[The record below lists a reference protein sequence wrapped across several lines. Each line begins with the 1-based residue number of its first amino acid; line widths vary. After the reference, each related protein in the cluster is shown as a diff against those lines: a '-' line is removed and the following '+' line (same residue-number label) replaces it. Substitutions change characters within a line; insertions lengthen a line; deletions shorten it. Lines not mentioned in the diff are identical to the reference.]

1 LAVWAGCQDAT
12 APIVQEETVTQ
23 FAKQPQKGVWT
34 VTTLDDVPPD
44 DPNCTPSYCA
54 LRQAVTAATDGDR
67 IVFKNGLSGTIE
79 LVHGTIALFDELTID
94 AGGRIEIDAVGTGQ
108 ALVVHWDATIELRE
122 LVITGGTEPGSTGG
136 AMRNEGMLTLIGCT
150 LTGNSA
156 HLGGA
161 IFNGES
167 ATLTLIDSDV
177 SNNSATHL
185 GGGLYNSAGAG
196 TAGTMTIVRSTISG
210 NGAQHGAG
218 IYNAAD
224 PDLVAAGGILTV
236 MGTTITGNGNG
247 VNGGAIYNGGALE
260 LRNSTVTL
268 NGGVVGGVFSE
279 LAGASALVMNS
290 IIAGNIGDECTPSSL
305 TSLGYNLTTADAEG
319 CGFTDA
325 TDVVVPPFVVFS
337 AVLEADLNDNGGP
350 TRTHALIERGR
361 AVDSGYCPGENS
373 DQRGFSRPVD
383 DPLMPNALDSCDV
396 GAFEWAPAPES
407 KGKKKS

>member
-1 LAVWAGCQDAT
+1 MVVVWAGCQDAT

-44 DPNCTPSYCA
+44 DPNCMPSYCA

-79 LVHGTIALFDELTID
+79 LVHGTIALFEELTID
-94 AGGRIEIDAVGTGQ
+94 AAGRIEIDAAGTSQ
-108 ALVVHWDATIELRE
+108 VMVVHWDATIELRG
-122 LVITGGTEPGSTGG
+122 LVIRGGTEPGAMGG
-136 AMRNEGMLTLIGCT
+136 AIRNEGMLTLIGCT

-177 SNNSATHL
+177 SNNSAVL
-185 GGGLYNSAGAG
+185 GGGGLYNSAGLG
-196 TAGTMTIVRSTISG
+196 TAGTMTIVRSAIAG
-210 NGAQHGAG
+210 NSAQHGAG
-218 IYNAAD
+218 IHNQAD
-224 PDLVAAGGILTV
+224 PELIAAGAILTV
-236 MGTTITGNGNG
+236 MGTTITGNGAG
-247 VNGGAIYNGGALE
+247 VNGGAIYNGGTLE

-268 NGGVVGGVFSE
+268 NEGDGVGGVFSE

-290 IIAGNIGDECTPSSL
+290 IIAGNVGDECKPSSL

-319 CGFTDA
+319 CGFSDA

-337 AVLEADLNDNGGP
+337 AVLEADLKDNG
-350 TRTHALIERGR
+350 ANAWAAAR
-361 AVDSGYCPGENS
+361 AACADSGHSLSFP
-373 DQRGFSRPVD
+373 
-383 DPLMPNALDSCDV
+383 
-396 GAFEWAPAPES
+396 
-407 KGKKKS
+407 